1 MSNQLIPTF
10 TGELA
15 GENQTLVNARDL
27 HNTLGVGR
35 DFSNWIKERI
45 EQYGFVKNEDYR
57 SPNLASGENQG
68 LRRFFP
74 GGNKIEY
81 HLSLDMAKELAML
94 EGNDKGRQA
103 RRYFIQMEKLARQE
117 IPAVFRSQ
125 HSIRSGQVQS
135 LQIERMKQALLS
147 AYPAWKKIK
156 RYFELGLTQKEIG
169 RLIRRSEST
178 VRRHLDK
185 MTDCGVINR
194 TINPLLSAYGK
205 RGNQKRLLSLAGVNH
220 DQ

>member
-15 GENQTLVNARDL
+15 GEMQQLVNARDL
-27 HNTLGVGR
+27 HSILESGQEFTSWVKN
-35 DFSNWIKERI
+35 RI
-45 EQYGFVKNEDYR
+45 EKYGFIDNEDYLIIL
-57 SPNLASGENQG
+57 SKTKG
-68 LRRFFP
+68 FF
-74 GGNKIEY
+74 GGRPKSEY

-135 LQIERMKQALLS
+135 LQIERMKHALLA

-156 RYFELGLTQKEIG
+156 RYFEMGLTQKEIG
-169 RLIRRSEST
+169 RLINKSASS
-178 VRRHLDK
+178 VRHQLDK

-205 RGNQKRLLSLAGVNH
+205 RGNQKRLLILSGVNH

>member
-10 TGELA
+10 AGELA
-15 GENQTLVNARDL
+15 GENQQLVNARDL
-27 HNTLGVGR
+27 HSILESGQEFT
-35 DFSNWIKERI
+35 NWVKNRI
-45 EQYGFVKNEDYR
+45 EKYGFVENEDYR
-57 SPNLASGENQG
+57 LINLSSGNNQG
-68 LRRFFP
+68 LRRFLP
-74 GGNKIEY
+74 GGNKTEY

-117 IPAVFRSQ
+117 IPAVFRQ
-125 HSIRSGQVQS
+125 HAVRPGQVES
-135 LQIERMKQALLS
+135 LQIERMKEALLA

-156 RYFELGLTQKEIG
+156 RYFEMGLTQKEIG
-169 RLIRRSEST
+169 SLIRRSEST

-185 MTDCGVINR
+185 MTACGVINR

-205 RGNQKRLLSLAGVNH
+205 RGNQKRLSLMGCNH
-220 DQ
+220 VH

>member
-1 MSNQLIPTF
+1 
-10 TGELA
+10 
-15 GENQTLVNARDL
+15 
-27 HNTLGVGR
+27 
-35 DFSNWIKERI
+35 
-45 EQYGFVKNEDYR
+45 
-57 SPNLASGENQG
+57 
-68 LRRFFP
+68 
-74 GGNKIEY
+74 
-81 HLSLDMAKELAML
+81 ML

-125 HSIRSGQVQS
+125 HGVRPGQVES
-135 LQIERMKQALLS
+135 LQMERMKEALLA

-156 RYFELGLTQKEIG
+156 RYFEMGLTYKEIG

-185 MTDCGVINR
+185 MTACGVIHR

-205 RGNQKRLLSLAGVNH
+205 RGNQKRLSLMGGSHVH
-220 DQ
+220 QSQ

>member
-10 TGELA
+10 AGELA
-15 GENQTLVNARDL
+15 GEMQQLVNARDL
-27 HNTLGVGR
+27 HGILESSRQFT
-35 DFSNWIKERI
+35 NWIKDRI
-45 EQYGFVKNEDYR
+45 EKYGFVENEDYR
-57 SPNLASGENQG
+57 LTNLSSGNNQG
-68 LRRFFP
+68 LRRFLP
-74 GGNKIEY
+74 GGNKTEY

-94 EGNDKGRQA
+94 EANDKGMQA

-117 IPAVFRSQ
+117 IPAVFRRQ
-125 HSIRSGQVQS
+125 HDVRPGQVES
-135 LQIERMKQALLS
+135 LQIERMKEALLA

-156 RYFELGLTQKEIG
+156 RYFEMGLTHKEIG

-185 MTDCGVINR
+185 MTACCVINR

-205 RGNQKRLLSLAGVNH
+205 RGNQKRLEMIGGSHVH
-220 DQ
+220 

>member
-10 TGELA
+10 AGELA
-15 GENQTLVNARDL
+15 GENQQLVNARDL
-27 HNTLGVGR
+27 HDTLESKQK
-35 DFSNWIKERI
+35 FSDWIKDRI
-45 EQYGFVKNEDYR
+45 EKYGFVESEDYR
-57 SPNLASGENQG
+57 FLNLRSGDNQG
-68 LRRFFP
+68 LRRFLP
-74 GGNKIEY
+74 GGNKTEY

-94 EGNDKGRQA
+94 EANDKGMQA

-117 IPAVFRSQ
+117 IPAVFRRQ
-125 HSIRSGQVQS
+125 HDVRPGQVES
-135 LQIERMKQALLS
+135 LQIERMKEALLA

-156 RYFELGLTQKEIG
+156 RYFEMGLTHKEIG

-185 MTDCGVINR
+185 MTACCVINR

-205 RGNQKRLLSLAGVNH
+205 RGNQKRLSLGGHHVH
-220 DQ
+220 